1 MIQKILEKKYLKR
14 HSFLTF
20 VFFLFS
26 LNAFSATWYVNTT
39 GSDANAGTSAGA
51 PFLTIQKAINTAA
64 PGDVVTIAA
73 GTYNKFVLVTK
84 NITLDIDNAS
94 VTIKS
99 LVLKTASVKATIAS
113 ATAAGTLL
121 ITDSF
126 ELTDGL
132 VVISGTIPPALKTKT
147 GAKLVGGNKNSY
159 VDGGYWIGQ
168 TANNTMTWHVGS
180 GSDYRPINITSFS
193 KSGATEE
200 FYFAKI
206 LANGPAFTQTLP
218 TGTRNISKVHHYYM
232 NTSAANTVAN
242 SFIIKFSYD
251 TLTND
256 DHVYDF
262 SNLQLLTST
271 GSAAWLLN
279 NSIGTANRFGTMSS
293 TSITNLAGFYILG
306 NKIGSQ
312 ASGYLG
318 GLNTLGSP
326 DVFSSFIVVNQCE
339 GDTIKF
345 TSNSKS
351 IGSSI
356 TGYIWDFGDGSPTQ
370 TGSTAWH
377 VYARGTPAT
386 LSYPYIVSLRVE
398 NATTSDYGYKNVIIY
413 NTPRV
418 PLNSN
423 IFTQSV
429 ELLPKIITSVCQG
442 QTTRITDTYSP
453 PSGEVMQK
461 KIWTITPVIPTFSR
475 GNSAPYLGYKDST
488 KINYKLAAAGTYKI
502 YITRV
507 NQYNCRAIDSQDY
520 ILHARP
526 TVGIDM
532 IDQCWDPL
540 KSVAINNIT
549 ADPSPDKMLKWS
561 WDLGDGTKL
570 NGQAG
575 PPVLLKTVFHK
586 YATPGPRSLRLSVT
600 TDADCKD
607 STTKVV
613 NLFAKPVAQYSATKT
628 CIGEITNT
636 LNTSSVASPEAIQFD
651 IWNWGDG
658 TPYDSA
664 MPNSAHTYAKIG
676 LYKILLEVQSFN
688 LCKDTQVVWIRVHP
702 KPVPLYGVN
711 EACFGDSTKFSRL
724 LNFKHPRQDS
734 MYWNWTFDDTI
745 LSTDTALR
753 YKFTAP
759 GVHKARLVGTSKA
772 GCQDSALGIFQVYYR
787 PQPTF
792 SLDASVIPNDS
803 IQCQKW
809 NKFTFVQN
817 YGVDPNDTILT
828 SKWIWGDTF
837 KESPAVT
844 LNHSYDTTGLY
855 NPRLVVTNI
864 HGCAD
869 SITQTVK
876 VVASPIPNFA
886 YKGVCMPDSVYFY
899 DTLTYSLDT
908 IKQRYWDFGNGVTD
922 TNILSR
928 NVFFKNAGPFNA
940 SYIVKTK
947 NGCSDTAFV
956 NLNTFIDRPVI
967 SWNMAGSMPLCKG
980 DSAKFTIT
988 GGDSIIWQ
996 IDNDSV
1002 FVKSISKTGNYV
1014 FKAYN
1019 KGVCFAMDSVQVYA
1033 YPPANIE
1040 AHSDTTIFRGRKA
1053 SVYVSNALKNFRW
1066 YPAIYVA
1073 DSNKVGTSTIQLT
1086 DSITL
1091 FVVATDSNGCTDVD
1105 SVHIRI
1111 IDPPLV
1117 KIPNIITPNGDKSNE
1132 YWDLIEIPDVFLFD
1146 IVISDRQ
1153 GKRVYTS
1160 NNYLNNWN
1168 GVDSDGN
1175 VLPNGVYFYYMKNRQ
1190 SKNEYRGYI
1199 QIIR

>member
-39 GSDANAGTSAGA
+39 GSDGNAGTSVA
-51 PFLTIQKAINTAA
+51 PFLTIQKAINSAA
-64 PGDVVTIAA
+64 SGDVVTIAT

-84 NITLDIDNAS
+84 DITFDINNAN
-94 VTIKS
+94 VIIKS
-99 LVLKTASVKATIAS
+99 LLLKTASVKATITS
-113 ATAAGTLL
+113 ATTAGTLL

-126 ELTDGL
+126 ELTNGL
-132 VVISGTIPPALKTKT
+132 VLISGTTPPDLKTKS

-159 VDGGYWIGQ
+159 VDGGYWIGS
-168 TANNTMTWHVGS
+168 TNNTAITWAVGS
-180 GSDYRPINITSFS
+180 GSDYRPISITSFS

-200 FYFAKI
+200 FYFAKV
-206 LANGPAFTQTLP
+206 LANGPSFTQALP
-218 TGTRNISKVHHYYM
+218 SVTRNISKVHHYYM
-232 NTSAANTVAN
+232 NTTATNLIANN
-242 SFIIKFSYD
+242 FLLKFSYD
-251 TLTND
+251 SVTND

-262 SNLQLLTST
+262 ANLQLLTST

-279 NSIGTANRFGTMSS
+279 NSVGTANRLGTMSS
-293 TSITNLAGFYILG
+293 VSITNLAGYYILG

-312 ASGYLG
+312 SSGYLG
-318 GLNTLGSP
+318 GLNTLGSSN
-326 DVFSSFIVVNQCE
+326 VFSSFIVVNQCE

-345 TSNSKS
+345 YSNSKS

-370 TGSTAWH
+370 TGPTAWH
-377 VYARGTPAT
+377 IYPRGIPSPSTY
-386 LSYPYIVSLRVE
+386 LYLVSLRVE
-398 NATTSDYGYKNVIIY
+398 NATSFDFGYKNVIIA

-453 PSGEVMQK
+453 PSGEVMAK
-461 KIWTITPVIPTFSR
+461 KIWTITPVIPAFSR
-475 GNSAPYLGYKDST
+475 GNIAPYLGYKDSSRIT
-488 KINYKLAAAGTYKI
+488 YKFATAGTYKI

-507 NQYNCRAIDSQDY
+507 NQYGCKAIDSQDY

-526 TVGIDM
+526 LVGIDVK
-532 IDQCWDPL
+532 DQCWDPVR
-540 KSVAINNIT
+540 SVAIFNVT

-570 NGQAG
+570 SGLAG
-575 PPVLLKTVFHK
+575 PPTLNKTAYHK
-586 YATPGPRSLRLSVT
+586 YATPGPRLIKLVVT

-607 STTKVV
+607 SSNHIL
-613 NLFAKPVAQYSATKT
+613 NLFAKPKAQFATSNT
-628 CIGEITNT
+628 CIGEITNAF
-636 LNTSSVASPEAIQFD
+636 NSSSVASPEVIQYD

-658 TPYDSA
+658 TPYDTA
-664 MPNSAHTYAKIG
+664 VPNDAHTYAKIG
-676 LYKILLEVQSFN
+676 LYKVLLEVQTYN
-688 LCKDTQVVWIRVHP
+688 ECKDTETLWMRVHP
-702 KPVPLYGVN
+702 KPVPLYGVK
-711 EACFGDSTKFSRL
+711 EACFGDTNIFRRL
-724 LNFKHPRQDS
+724 LNFKYPRQDS

-745 LSTDTALR
+745 MATDTSVR
-753 YKFTAP
+753 FKFTAP
-759 GVHKARLVGTSKA
+759 GVHKARLVATSKA
-772 GCQDSALGIFQVYYR
+772 GCQDSSLGVFQVYFR
-787 PQPTF
+787 PKPTF
-792 SLDASVIPNDS
+792 SLDPSVVPNDLM
-803 IQCQKW
+803 QCQKW
-809 NKFTFVQN
+809 NKFTFIQN

-828 SKWIWGDTF
+828 SKWVWGDTF

-844 LNHSYDTTGLY
+844 LYHSYDTTGIFQ
-855 NPRLVVTNI
+855 PRLVVTNI

-869 SITQTVK
+869 SVMHPVN
-876 VVASPIPNFA
+876 VVASPIAHFA

-908 IKQRYWDFGNGVTD
+908 IKQRFWDFGNGVKD
-922 TNILSR
+922 SNILHR
-928 NVFFKNAGPFNA
+928 NVYYTNSGPYNA
-940 SYIVKTK
+940 SYIVRTK
-947 NGCSDTAFV
+947 NGCSDTAFLNV
-956 NLNTFIDRPVI
+956 NTLVNTPVI
-967 SWNMAGSMPLCKG
+967 SWNMKGSMPLCKG
-980 DSAKFTIT
+980 DSVKFTIT
-988 GGDSIIWQ
+988 GGDSITWLA
-996 IDNDSV
+996 DNDSV
-1002 FVKSISKTGNYV
+1002 FVKSISKTGNYK
-1014 FKAYN
+1014 FKVN
-1019 KGVCFAMDSVQVYA
+1019 NQGVCFAMDSVQAYA
-1033 YPPANIE
+1033 YPPANIK

-1053 SVYVSNALKNFRW
+1053 SIYVSNALKNFHW
-1066 YPAIYVA
+1066 YPGIYVA
-1073 DSNKVGTSTIQLT
+1073 DSTKVGTSTIQLT

-1091 FVVATDSNGCTDVD
+1091 FVVATDSNGCTDLD

-1111 IDPPLV
+1111 VDPPLV

-1190 SKNEYRGYI
+1190 TKDEYRGYI

>member
-1 MIQKILEKKYLKR
+1 MIQKILKKKYLKR

-39 GSDANAGTSAGA
+39 GSDANAGTTAGA
-51 PFLTIQKAINTAA
+51 PFLTIQKAINAA
-64 PGDVVTIAA
+64 SSGDVVTIAT
-73 GTYNKFVLVTK
+73 GTYNNFVLVTK
-84 NITLDIDNAS
+84 NITFDINNAN

-99 LVLKTASVKATIAS
+99 LVLKTSSVKATITS
-113 ATAAGTLL
+113 ATTAGNLL

-132 VVISGTIPPALKTKT
+132 VVISGATPPQLKTKS

-159 VDGGYWIGQ
+159 VDGGYWIGS
-168 TANNTMTWHVGS
+168 TNNSAITWAVGS
-180 GSDYRPINITSFS
+180 GADYRPINITSFT
-193 KSGATEE
+193 KSGSSEE
-200 FYFAKI
+200 FYFARV
-206 LANGPAFTQTLP
+206 LANGPSFTQSLP
-218 TGTRNISKVHHYYM
+218 ASTRNISKVHHYYM
-232 NTSAANTVAN
+232 NTTATNLIAYN
-242 SFIIKFSYD
+242 FILKFSYD
-251 TLTND
+251 SITND

-262 SNLQLLTST
+262 TNLQLLTST
-271 GSAAWLLN
+271 GTGPWLLN
-279 NSIGTANRFGTMSS
+279 NSVGTANRMGTIASG
-293 TSITNLAGFYILG
+293 SITNLAGFYILG

-312 ASGYLG
+312 TSGLLG
-318 GLNTLGSP
+318 GLNTLGSA
-326 DVFSSFIVVNQCE
+326 DVFAGFTVVIACE
-339 GDTIKF
+339 GDTVRF
-345 TSNSKS
+345 YSNSKS

-356 TGYIWDFGDGSPTQ
+356 TNYVWDFGDGSPTQ
-370 TGSTAWH
+370 TGTNAWH
-377 VYARGTPAT
+377 VYSYSTPT
-386 LSYPYIVSLRVE
+386 PLLYTYTVSLRVE
-398 NATTSDYGYKNVIIY
+398 NGSSIDIGYNTVFIP

-418 PLNSN
+418 PLAQ

-429 ELLPKIITSVCQG
+429 ELLPKVVRSVCQG
-442 QTTRITDTYSP
+442 QTTRITDPYIP
-453 PSGEVMQK
+453 ISGEVMQK
-461 KIWTITPVIPTFSR
+461 KVWTITPVVPTFVK
-475 GNSAPYLGYKDST
+475 GNTAGTIGYKDST
-488 KINYKLAAAGTYKI
+488 RINYKFNSGGTFKI
-502 YITRV
+502 FITRT
-507 NQYNCRAIDSQDY
+507 NQYGCKATDSQDY
-520 ILHARP
+520 ISHSKPAIF
-526 TVGIDM
+526 IDAV
-532 IDQCWDPL
+532 DQCWDAN
-540 KSVAINNIT
+540 KSIAITNGT

-570 NGQAG
+570 NGQTG

-586 YATPGPRSLRLSVT
+586 YATAGSRLIKLSVT

-607 STTKVV
+607 SMTKIV
-613 NLFAKPVAQYSATKT
+613 NLFAKPLAQFTATKT
-628 CIGEITNT
+628 CIGEVTNT
-636 LNTSSVASPEAIQFD
+636 LNSSGVASPENILYD

-658 TPYDSA
+658 SPNDSA

-676 LYKILLEVQSFN
+676 LYKILLEVQSDN
-688 LCKDTQVVWIRVHP
+688 ICKDTQTFWIRVHP
-702 KPVPLYGVN
+702 KPVPLYSVK
-711 EACFGDSTKFSRL
+711 EACFGDTNRFRRL
-724 LNFKHPRQDS
+724 LNFKYPRQDS

-745 LSTDTALR
+745 MATDTTAR
-753 YKFTAP
+753 IKFKDP
-759 GVHKARLVGTSKA
+759 GVHKVRLVGTSKA
-772 GCQDSALGIFQVYYR
+772 GCQDSSLGIFQVYYR
-787 PQPTF
+787 PKPTF

-803 IQCQKW
+803 MQCQKW

-828 SKWIWGDTF
+828 SKWVWGDTF

-844 LNHSYDTTGLY
+844 LFHSYDTTGLY
-855 NPRLVVTNI
+855 KPRLVVTNI

-869 SITQTVK
+869 SITQTIN

-922 TNILSR
+922 TNILNR
-928 NVFFKNAGPFNA
+928 NVYFKNAGPYNA

-956 NLNTFIDRPVI
+956 NINTLVDRPVI
-967 SWNMAGSMPLCKG
+967 SWNMSGSISPLCKG
-980 DSAKFTIT
+980 DSTIYT
-988 GGDSIIWQ
+988 VIGGDSIIWQ
-996 IDNDSV
+996 TDNDSV
-1002 FVKSISKTGNYV
+1002 FVKAISKTGNYV
-1014 FKAYN
+1014 FKTYN
-1019 KGVCFAMDSVQVYA
+1019 KGVCYSMDSVQVYA
-1033 YPPANIE
+1033 YPPANIK

-1053 SVYVSNALKNFRW
+1053 SVYVSNALKNFNW
-1066 YPAIYVA
+1066 YPGKYVA
-1073 DSNKVGTSTIQLT
+1073 DSTKVGTSTIQLT

-1105 SVHIRI
+1105 SIHIRVV
-1111 IDPPLV
+1111 DPPLV

-1153 GKRVYTS
+1153 GKRVFFS

-1190 SKNEYRGYI
+1190 TNDEYRGYI

>member
-1 MIQKILEKKYLKR
+1 
-14 HSFLTF
+14 
-20 VFFLFS
+20 
-26 LNAFSATWYVNTT
+26 
-39 GSDANAGTSAGA
+39 
-51 PFLTIQKAINTAA
+51 
-64 PGDVVTIAA
+64 
-73 GTYNKFVLVTK
+73 
-84 NITLDIDNAS
+84 
-94 VTIKS
+94 
-99 LVLKTASVKATIAS
+99 
-113 ATAAGTLL
+113 
-121 ITDSF
+121 
-126 ELTDGL
+126 
-132 VVISGTIPPALKTKT
+132 
-147 GAKLVGGNKNSY
+147 
-159 VDGGYWIGQ
+159 
-168 TANNTMTWHVGS
+168 
-180 GSDYRPINITSFS
+180 
-193 KSGATEE
+193 
-200 FYFAKI
+200 
-206 LANGPAFTQTLP
+206 
-218 TGTRNISKVHHYYM
+218 
-232 NTSAANTVAN
+232 
-242 SFIIKFSYD
+242 
-251 TLTND
+251 
-256 DHVYDF
+256 
-262 SNLQLLTST
+262 
-271 GSAAWLLN
+271 
-279 NSIGTANRFGTMSS
+279 MSS

-586 YATPGPRSLRLSVT
+586 YATPGPRFLRLSVT

-711 EACFGDSTKFSRL
+711 EACFGDSTKFRRL

>member
-14 HSFLTF
+14 HSFLTV

-39 GSDANAGTSAGA
+39 GSDANTGTTAGD
-51 PFLTIQKAINTAA
+51 PFLTIQKAINSAA
-64 PGDVVTIAA
+64 SGDVVTIAT

-84 NITLDIDNAS
+84 NITLNIDNAS
-94 VTIKS
+94 VTVKS
-99 LVLKTASVKATIAS
+99 LVLNTASVNATITS
-113 ATAAGTLL
+113 STTAGNLL

-132 VVISGTIPPALKTKT
+132 VMISGTTPPALKIKS

-159 VDGGYWIGQ
+159 VDGGYWIGS
-168 TANNTMTWHVGS
+168 TNGSAITWHVGS
-180 GSDYRPINITSFS
+180 GSDYRPINATSFTKLGS
-193 KSGATEE
+193 TEE
-200 FYFAKI
+200 FYFARV

-218 TGTRNISKVHHYYM
+218 VLTRNISKVHHYYM
-232 NTSAANTVAN
+232 NTTATNTVAN
-242 SFIIKFSYD
+242 NFIIKFSYD

-262 SNLQLLTST
+262 ANLQLLTST
-271 GSAAWLLN
+271 GSAAWVLN
-279 NSIGTANRFGTMSS
+279 KTVGTANRLGTISS
-293 TSITNLAGFYILG
+293 LSITNLAGYYVLG

-318 GLNTLGSP
+318 GMNTLGSSE
-326 DVFSSFIVVNQCE
+326 VFSSFIVVNQCE

-345 TSNSKS
+345 FSTSKS
-351 IGSSI
+351 IGSAI
-356 TGYIWDFGDGSPTQ
+356 NNYTWDFGDGSPTT
-370 TGSTAWH
+370 TGATAWH

-386 LSYPYIVSLRVE
+386 ATYIYLVSLKVE
-398 NATTSDYGYKNVIIY
+398 NLVNIDFGYKNVTII

-418 PLNSN
+418 PLNAN

-453 PSGEVMQK
+453 PTGEVMSK
-461 KIWTITPVIPTFSR
+461 KIWTITPVLPTFSR
-475 GNSAPYLGYKDST
+475 GNVSPYLGYKDST
-488 KINYKLAAAGTYKI
+488 KINYKFLVAGTFKI

-507 NQYNCRAIDSQDY
+507 NQNNCRAIDSQDY
-520 ILHARP
+520 VLHAKP
-526 TVGIDM
+526 TVGIDV

-549 ADPSPDKMLKWS
+549 ADPTPDKMLKWA

-570 NGQAG
+570 NGQAT
-575 PPVLLKTVFHK
+575 PMLLKTVYHK
-586 YATPGPRSLRLSVT
+586 YATPGPRLIKLSVT

-607 STTKVV
+607 SSSKIV
-613 NLFAKPVAQYSATKT
+613 NLFAKPVAGFSTTKT

-636 LNTSSVASPEAIQFD
+636 LNNSSVASPEVIQYD

-658 TPYDSA
+658 SPYDSA
-664 MPNSAHTYAKIG
+664 MPNSAHTFAKIG

-688 LCKDTQVVWIRVHP
+688 LCKDTQLVWVRVHP
-702 KPVPLYGVN
+702 KPTPAYGVK
-711 EACFGDSTKFSRL
+711 EACFGDSTRFRRL
-724 LNFKHPRQDS
+724 LNFKYPRQDS

-745 LSTDTALR
+745 MATDTAVR
-753 YKFTAP
+753 FKFTAP

-772 GCQDSALGIFQVYYR
+772 GCQDSSLGIFQVYYK

-792 SLDASVIPNDS
+792 SLDPSVIPNDS
-803 IQCQKW
+803 MQCLKW
-809 NKFTFVQN
+809 NKFTFIQN
-817 YGVDPNDTILT
+817 YGGNPNDTILK
-828 SKWIWGDTF
+828 SKWVWGDTF
-837 KESPAVT
+837 IQIPAST
-844 LNHSYDTTGLY
+844 LYHSYDTMGIY
-855 NPRLVVTNI
+855 QPRLIVTNI

-876 VVASPIPNFA
+876 VVASPIAHFA
-886 YKGVCMPDSVYFY
+886 YKGLCMPDSAYFY
-899 DTLTYSLDT
+899 DTLTYSSDT
-908 IKQRYWDFGNGVTD
+908 IKQRYWDYGNGVKD
-922 TNILSR
+922 SNILKR
-928 NVFFKNAGPFNA
+928 NVFFKTAGPFNA

-947 NGCSDTAFV
+947 NGCSDTAYLNV
-956 NLNTFIDRPVI
+956 NTLVNTPVI
-967 SWNMAGSMPLCKG
+967 SWNMSGSIPPLCKG
-980 DSAKFTIT
+980 DSTKFTIT

-996 IDNDSV
+996 TDNDSV
-1002 FVKSISKTGNYV
+1002 FVKYISKTGNYL
-1014 FKAYN
+1014 FKVYN
-1019 KGVCFAMDSVQVYA
+1019 KGVCFAIDSVNVAA
-1033 YPPANIE
+1033 YPPANIK

-1053 SVYVSNALKNFRW
+1053 FVYVSNALKNFHW
-1066 YPAIYVA
+1066 YPGNYVA
-1073 DSNKVGTSTIQLT
+1073 DSVKVGTSTKQLT

-1091 FVVATDSNGCTDVD
+1091 FVIATDSNGCVDLD
-1105 SVHIRI
+1105 SVHIRV

-1153 GKRVYTS
+1153 GKRVYSS

-1168 GVDSDGN
+1168 GIDSDGK

-1190 SKNEYRGYI
+1190 SKEEYRGYI
-1199 QIIR
+1199 QVIR